1 MGNFIPK
8 PYSTEQV
15 SIRVDTELLARVE
28 AAANKYNMSRNAF
41 INESG
46 PQIWENRAA
55 PAEAPPKKKRAA
67 GADTRCGASHMKKK

>member
-41 INESG
+41 IKDFFLYAMKKLADPPEAD
-46 PQIWENRAA
+46 PQNRRG
-55 PAEAPPKKKRAA
+55 AEAAN
-67 GADTRCGASHMKKK
+67 RCGASHMKKK